1 MSRGTGSSATPTAW
15 SSSRASELD
24 EVLEAGIARF
34 ENEQQMF
41 AELKAGATTIE
52 LLGLDPSGLDKK

>member
-1 MSRGTGSSATPTAW
+1 MGDTDGVVVIPRK
-15 SSSRASELD
+15 ELD
-24 EVLEAGIARF
+24 KVLEAGIARF
-34 ENEQQMF
+34 EKEQQLF